1 MVVFKLR
8 LMFQNKKSFIRLVIN
23 NMSVYRSYAG
33 ETQILQEIDTT
44 KDKNL
49 LVPLTKVVNISSK
62 ELRIK
67 WCKQLLCKLHI
78 VHSEFSDAKCNICLD
93 NLKVDRNSNLVL
105 TNVSENSTDDAK
117 LITDVEFKAPELLN
131 CDKTSKAGDVWAAG
145 ICVYYVINLSFPWQ
159 VADERDENF
168 RLWKCEGKFSSTVE
182 SWLVKMLAR
191 MLCVDPV
198 VRANTEEALKH
209 LWDDKTEAVVLS
221 KFHLTS

>member
-1 MVVFKLR
+1 
-8 LMFQNKKSFIRLVIN
+8 
-23 NMSVYRSYAG
+23 MSVHRSYAG

-49 LVPLTKVVNISSK
+49 LIPLTKVVSFSSK
-62 ELRIK
+62 EVRTK

-78 VHSEFSDAKCNICLD
+78 IHSEFSDAKCNICLD

-105 TNVSENSTDDAK
+105 TDVFEKSTYDAK

-131 CDKTSKAGDVWAAG
+131 CDKTSKPGDVWAAG

-198 VRANTEEALKH
+198 VRANTEEALEH
-209 LWDDKTEAVVLS
+209 LWDDKTEEAVLS
-221 KFHLTS
+221 KFYLTS